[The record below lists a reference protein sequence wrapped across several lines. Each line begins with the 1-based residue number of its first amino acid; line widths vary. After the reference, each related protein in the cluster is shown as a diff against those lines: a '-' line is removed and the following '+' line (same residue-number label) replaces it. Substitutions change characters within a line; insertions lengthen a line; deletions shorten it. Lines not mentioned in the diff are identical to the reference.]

1 MENKRKTGLDIAM
14 MIVRIVYILGYLG
27 MTIFSMTLGIRDLVL
42 SKQDPNGGHNALG
55 FVLITITVGSIVYGV
70 VTLLGI
76 TNLVLSIINKNAP
89 RRKLNIITSV
99 IGVLLP
105 YLTEYLMIA
114 IIGPLF

>member
-42 SKQDPNGGHNALG
+42 S
-55 FVLITITVGSIVYGV
+55 
-70 VTLLGI
+70 
-76 TNLVLSIINKNAP
+76 IINKNAP